1 MPEFRRGGSMRWL
14 IVAASVLAVGC
25 SSVKPLPI
33 VVGDRCFNC
42 QRPIDDVKAAAE
54 AVDEGGHALKFRTAG
69 CMARYMADHKGDQ
82 YKGIFV
88 ADYST
93 GKLIAASNATF
104 TKVTLS
110 PASSEKDFVG
120 FGSAKAAGEAA
131 KREGSQTLEWD
142 AVIAASATP

>member
-1 MPEFRRGGSMRWL
+1 MRWL
-14 IVAASVLAVGC
+14 IVAAGVLAVGC
-25 SSVKPLPI
+25 STVKPLPI

-69 CMARYMADHKGDQ
+69 CMARYLAEHKGDQ
-82 YKGIFV
+82 YKGLFV

-93 GKLIAASNATF
+93 GKLINASKATF

-110 PASSEKDFVG
+110 AASSEKDFVG
-120 FGSAKAAGEAA
+120 FGSFKAAGDAA
-131 KREGSQTLEWD
+131 KREGGQTMDWD
-142 AVIAASATP
+142 AVMAASATP